1 MSYHYVGS
9 ELELFAGATNWK
21 TYFGSVLRR
30 FVVGRVL
37 EVGAGIGSNIPYLH
51 NDLVTEWTALEPD
64 ADLAIRIEERLA
76 KGELPANCRLINGK
90 VASVDSEAL
99 FDTIL
104 YIDVLEHILDDG
116 AELVRSC
123 GHLATGGNLV
133 VLSPAHQFLFTPFD
147 AAIGHHRRY
156 HRAHPG
162 LGIGAPDG
170 LESVARWG
178 REFDEQVVTGGAT
191 LKQHLHGADERC
203 QVLHFRR
210 RIACGPGPR
219 VEQQLKCPAV
229 PCALAEIAVTVGVR
243 IDEARNHQPVL
254 RVDDL
259 GVLMGETA
267 PRLNGGDA
275 LALDENISILES
287 GHGVT

>member
-9 ELELFAGATNWK
+9 ELEFFAGATNWK

-76 KGELPANCRLINGK
+76 KGELPANCRLINGR

-123 GHLATGGNLV
+123 GHLAAGGNLV

-156 HRAHPG
+156 DRSLIHALTPSGCTLSTCLMMDCAG
-162 LGIGAPDG
+162 LFAS
-170 LESVARWG
+170 LANR
-178 REFDEQVVTGGAT
+178 
-191 LKQHLHGADERC
+191 
-203 QVLHFRR
+203 VLLSAALPSR
-210 RIACGPGPR
+210 
-219 VEQQLKCPAV
+219 QQ
-229 PCALAEIAVTVGVR
+229 IAVWDKLLVPISR
-243 IDEARNHQPVL
+243 VL
-254 RVDDL
+254 DCVI
-259 GVLMGETA
+259 GYSFGKTIVAVWSPTA
-267 PRLNGGDA
+267 
-275 LALDENISILES
+275 
-287 GHGVT
+287 